1 MYRNFTDRVL
11 GGVCGGLATTLPL
24 NAWTIRFI
32 FILLTIVTFGV
43 AALIYVALWWAMP
56 QESLIHDQRGS
67 FARTLVALGIVI
79 IIGGVWVVERFDLYE
94 PASGQSILAPV
105 IVLILSTVFLLRQMT
120 GAR

>member
-11 GGVCGGLATTLPL
+11 GGVCGGLAKTLPL
-24 NAWTIRFI
+24 SAWTIRFI

-43 AALIYVALWWAMP
+43 AALLYVALWWAMP

-79 IIGGVWVVERFDLYE
+79 IIGGVWIVERFDLYE
-94 PASGQSILAPV
+94 PASGQNILAPV